1 MKRSLLRHSKALQKD
16 LCWSWTK
23 LLSDCWQLT
32 DFTDQACLN
41 LLLAVV
47 AVVVKLEMLL
57 HVKEFKFLKAIKGKM
72 ETGAALAFG
81 VMRAF

>member
-1 MKRSLLRHSKALQKD
+1 M
-16 LCWSWTK
+16 
-23 LLSDCWQLT
+23 
-32 DFTDQACLN
+32 LN

-81 VMRAF
+81 VMPVLHNTYRDFRPHL

>member
-1 MKRSLLRHSKALQKD
+1 M
-16 LCWSWTK
+16 
-23 LLSDCWQLT
+23 
-32 DFTDQACLN
+32 LN
-41 LLLAVV
+41 LLL

>member
-1 MKRSLLRHSKALQKD
+1 M
-16 LCWSWTK
+16 
-23 LLSDCWQLT
+23 
-32 DFTDQACLN
+32 LN

-47 AVVVKLEMLL
+47 AVVVKLEMQL